1 MADCRQFLSENRL
14 KRCQIFGL
22 FGFKTEFEQNFSF
35 PHIPIHS
42 VLLSCSNR
50 LQTTELASVL
60 ATITSDTTIP
70 LLMEITTGQL
80 TIMFLS
86 LSLSLSF
93 LPRLRCRKMSVC
105 LSVRVSHADI
115 LSKQLNISSNFFY
128 RASAY

>member
-80 TIMFLS
+80 TIMS

-93 LPRLRCRKMSVC
+93 VFTQTTLSQDVC
-105 LSVRVSHADI
+105 LSVCPCVTRRYSVETAKYI
-115 LSKQLNISSNFFY
+115 I
-128 RASAY
+128 

>member
-86 LSLSLSF
+86 LSLSLF
-93 LPRLRCRKMSVC
+93 RFYPDYAVARCLSVC
-105 LSVRVSHADI
+105 LSVCHTPIFCRNS
-115 LSKQLNISSNFFY
+115 
-128 RASAY
+128 